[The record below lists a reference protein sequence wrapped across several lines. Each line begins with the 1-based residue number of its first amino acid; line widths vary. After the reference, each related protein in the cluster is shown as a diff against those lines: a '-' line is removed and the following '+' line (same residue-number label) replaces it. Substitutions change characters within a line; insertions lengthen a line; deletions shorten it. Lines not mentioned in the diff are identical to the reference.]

1 MSTSVTEVAGWAA
14 IDRLAETMAKVRP
27 ATKAPAMARESD
39 GSVQLVGY
47 PGWRLIIERIE
58 KKKGA
63 A

>member
-1 MSTSVTEVAGWAA
+1 MSSTSTAKKKECPAA
-14 IDRLAETMAKVRP
+14 KATAITRET
-27 ATKAPAMARESD
+27 D

>member
-1 MSTSVTEVAGWAA
+1 MSITSTAEKKERSAA
-14 IDRLAETMAKVRP
+14 
-27 ATKAPAMARESD
+27 KAPSVRESD

-47 PGWRLIIERIE
+47 LGWRMIMDRIG

>member
-1 MSTSVTEVAGWAA
+1 MSSTST
-14 IDRLAETMAKVRP
+14 AEKKERP
-27 ATKAPAMARESD
+27 AAKAPAISRESD

>member
-1 MSTSVTEVAGWAA
+1 MSSTST
-14 IDRLAETMAKVRP
+14 AEKKERP
-27 ATKAPAMARESD
+27 AAKATAIARESD

>member
-1 MSTSVTEVAGWAA
+1 MSRSVTEGAAWSA
-14 IDRLAETMAKVRP
+14 IDRLAETMTADRP
-27 ATKAPAMARESD
+27 AAKANDISRESD

>member
-1 MSTSVTEVAGWAA
+1 MSTSVTEGAGWAA
-14 IDRLAETMAKVRP
+14 IDRLAASMAKVPP
-27 ATKAPAMARESD
+27 ATKAPAITRESD

>member
-1 MSTSVTEVAGWAA
+1 MSRSVIEGAGWAV
-14 IDRLAETMAKVRP
+14 IDRLAETMAKARP
-27 ATKAPAMARESD
+27 AASATAIARESD